1 MTDADKKQQMLPDCY
16 GRLDI
21 VFPRAKEGL
30 RTSPIACMAC
40 VFKTECLRE
49 AMQSAEGASVREEQV
64 DRAYRS
70 GMMGFLER
78 WSKKKMLHQRKKQR

>member
-1 MTDADKKQQMLPDCY
+1 MTKTEKKEPMLPDCY

-21 VFPRAKEGL
+21 VFPKGKEGL
-30 RTSPIACMAC
+30 RNSPIACMAC

-49 AMQSAEGASVREEQV
+49 AMQGTDGAAVREEQV
-64 DRAYRS
+64 DQAYRS

-78 WSKKKMLHQRKKQR
+78 WSKKKMLDRKKKHG

>member
-1 MTDADKKQQMLPDCY
+1 MTDADNKQPMLPDCF

-21 VFPRAKEGL
+21 VFPKKKDGL
-30 RTSPIACMAC
+30 RCSPIACMAC

-49 AMQSAEGASVREEQV
+49 AMKGKDGATVREEQV

-70 GMMGFLER
+70 GMMGFIER
-78 WSKKKMLHQRKKQR
+78 WSKKKQLHRKKTEK